1 MTQPKPTLPTVELIP
16 LHGAM
21 VTQQPMTL
29 DVLVRITPPAVTLKA
44 DRVPLNLSLAIDRS
58 GSMQGQK
65 MHYARE
71 AARFAVENLLPC
83 DGPLGRSL
91 TIASAWSS
99 STTASRPWC
108 PVPWPPTKTHC

>member
-1 MTQPKPTLPTVELIP
+1 MTQPKPAQPSIELIP

-91 TIASAWSS
+91 TIASASS
-99 STTASRPWC
+99 SLTIASRPWC
-108 PVPWPPTKTHC
+108 PVP